1 MDSKINS
8 VLILGNIVKEK
19 QRIAGA
25 LGKELQTF
33 SQRFVD
39 VAKRLSVYE
48 DDDDDEALD
57 EVVRVLLN
65 IGLESPAQE
74 IFRRVL
80 RYSALDQVELEVV
93 QSPSAERFEIDFEE
107 LRRTERATLHS
118 ALDVS
123 DPFDTLSRTRDATY
137 RPREVVAKLRS
148 PSTGQIITYTPG
160 ELGVELRK
168 IWEPHLDEG
177 READTT
183 EPRFL
188 NAGFFIQGGEMVPV
202 IEPLSLDAGPYL
214 LGVNI
219 GKFWGPG
226 SAGAPFPDDLLA
238 NFFDEDWLEL
248 DVFASSPEMSIPL
261 PCGKLQL
268 PRWGDSKLVFFDL
281 TPGTTPGRQSVEV
294 LVFYRNHLLQARNT
308 EVEVVAN
315 KDEPV
320 STTAKSVQDGYVT
333 FVRSATFDD
342 ETIGQLKQK
351 PRRLT
356 IAVSYTQQVLGF
368 KFFDSTEAAECKV
381 QQLRFD
387 MTAELLSES
396 GLPAIFNALRTRL
409 AETMNKY
416 AGGIG
421 NQEPD
426 VLRKHLGALADTGR
440 SFYRALF
447 KKPLPPLEPG
457 QIIQVAPLSA
467 QTSAPWELLYERPI
481 ETYDENVT
489 RLCATFREHGPRPED
504 CPHSK
509 ETDVVCPHGFWG
521 YRYVI
526 EQLPCRI
533 KSTESTEPLLAIALP
548 ITIRNQLPLKFKSVI
563 SSGFKQW
570 DSHLLA
576 LKGLGPIEQL
586 DIADPFEKKQK
597 LKELLTAA
605 SPEADLLYFYAH
617 GGFDDNSRS
626 FLTIGANEKF
636 SELDLDAWSVKLQ
649 GRHPLVVLNACDS
662 AAYTPERFENLIH
675 EFYVHG
681 AAGVVGT
688 QCEVREILATKMALS
703 FFKKFMGEQSA
714 GQSLFEARRELLFEN
729 NDPRGLA
736 YSLFASADVT
746 LSQRLQFAQV

>member
-25 LGKELQTF
+25 LGETLQSF
-33 SQRFVD
+33 SKQFVD
-39 VAKRLSVYE
+39 VARQLTDYE
-48 DDDDDEALD
+48 DDDQTLDDI
-57 EVVRVLLN
+57 VQLLLK
-65 IGLESPAQE
+65 IGLESPAHE

-80 RYSALDQVELEVV
+80 RYSALDQVELEVMPPA
-93 QSPSAERFEIDFEE
+93 SPERFEIDFEE
-107 LRRTERATLHS
+107 LRRTGRGTIRSPVEIY
-118 ALDVS
+118 
-123 DPFDTLSRTRDATY
+123 DPFDTLSRTRSATY
-137 RPREVVAKLRS
+137 KPLQVVAKLRS
-148 PSTGQIITYTPG
+148 PYSGKINFYTPA
-160 ELGVELRK
+160 ELGLELTK

-177 READTT
+177 GPADIT

-188 NAGFFIQGGEMVPV
+188 NAGFFTGYDEMVPV
-202 IEPLSLDAGPYL
+202 VEPLSLDGGPYR

-226 SAGAPFPDDLLA
+226 SEGAPFPDELLT
-238 NFFDEDWLEL
+238 NFFDQDWLEL
-248 DVFASSPEMSIPL
+248 DVFASSPDMSIPL
-261 PCGKLQL
+261 PCAKLEL
-268 PRWGDSKLVFFDL
+268 PRRDDSKLVFFDV

-294 LVFYRNHLLQARNT
+294 LVFFKNHLLQARNT
-308 EVEVVAN
+308 EVEVVAK
-315 KDEPV
+315 KDDPV

-342 ETIGQLKQK
+342 ETIVQLKQK

-356 IAVSYTQQVLGF
+356 IAVSSTPQQVLRF
-368 KFFDSTEAAECKV
+368 TFFDSTEAAECKV
-381 QQLRFD
+381 QQLSFD
-387 MTAELLSES
+387 MTTDLLSVNS
-396 GLPAIFNALRTRL
+396 LPGIFSALRTNL
-409 AETMNKY
+409 ADAMSEY

-421 NQEPD
+421 KRDSD
-426 VLRKHLGALADTGR
+426 VLRKTLGALADTGR

-447 KKPLPPLEPG
+447 KKPIPPLEPG

-467 QTSAPWELLYERPI
+467 QTSAPWELLYERPL
-481 ETYDENVT
+481 ETYDENTT
-489 RLCATFREHGPRPED
+489 RLCATFREHGPNPED
-504 CPHSK
+504 CPHAK
-509 ETDVVCPHGFWG
+509 DAGVVCPHGFWG

-533 KSTESTEPLLAIALP
+533 TPTESTGPLLAIALP

-563 SSGFKQW
+563 STGFNHW
-570 DSHLLA
+570 DSHLSA
-576 LKGLGPIEQL
+576 LKGLGSIEQL
-586 DIADPFEKKQK
+586 EVADPCEKKQK
-597 LKELLTAA
+597 LKELLTTPA
-605 SPEADLLYFYAH
+605 PEADLLYFYTH
-617 GGFDDNSRS
+617 GGFDNNQRS
-626 FLTIGANEKF
+626 FLTIGENEKF

-649 GRHPLVVLNACDS
+649 GRNPLVVLNACDS

-688 QCEVREILATKMALS
+688 QCEVRELLANEMAVS
-703 FFKKFMGEQSA
+703 FFKKFLSEQSA
-714 GQSLFEARRELLFEN
+714 GQSLFEARRELLFEK

-746 LSQRLQFAQV
+746 LSQRLQRVQV

>member
-8 VLILGNIVKEK
+8 VLILGNILKEN

-25 LGKELQTF
+25 LGEELQAF
-33 SQRFVD
+33 SKRFVD
-39 VAKRLSVYE
+39 VAKRLSIYE
-48 DDDDDEALD
+48 DDDQTLD
-57 EVVRVLLN
+57 EIVQVLLS

-80 RYSALDQVELEVV
+80 RYSALDQVELEIV
-93 QSPSAERFEIDFEE
+93 QPSSAERFEINFEE
-107 LRRTERATLHS
+107 LRRTERGTLRS
-118 ALDVS
+118 TIDVH

-137 RPREVVAKLRS
+137 SPREVVAKLRS

-168 IWEPHLDEG
+168 IWEPHLDQG
-177 READTT
+177 QQADAT

-188 NAGFFIQGGEMVPV
+188 NAGFFNPDDEMVPV
-202 IEPLSLDAGPYL
+202 IEPLSLDTGPYR

-219 GKFWGPG
+219 GRFWGPG
-226 SAGAPFPDDLLA
+226 SEGAPFPDELVTD
-238 NFFDEDWLEL
+238 FFDQDWLEL

-268 PRWGDSKLVFFDL
+268 PRSGDSKLVFFDL

-294 LVFYRNHLLQARNT
+294 LVFFKNHLLQARNT

-315 KDEPV
+315 RDHPV

-333 FVRSATFDD
+333 FVRSATFDE
-342 ETIGQLKQK
+342 ETIVQLKEK

-356 IAVSYTQQVLGF
+356 IAVSATQQQVLRF
-368 KFFDSTEAAECKV
+368 AFFDSTEAAECKV
-381 QQLRFD
+381 QQLSFD
-387 MTAELLSES
+387 MTTDVVGVTA
-396 GLPAIFNALRTRL
+396 LPAIFTALRTRL
-409 AETMNKY
+409 AEAMNEY
-416 AGGIG
+416 AGGVG
-421 NQEPD
+421 SED
-426 VLRKHLGALADTGR
+426 LEKLRKSLGALADTGR

-467 QTSAPWELLYERPI
+467 QTSAPWELLYERPV

-489 RLCATFREHGPRPED
+489 RLCATFREHGPNPED

-533 KSTESTEPLLAIALP
+533 TSIESAEPLLAIALP

-570 DSHLLA
+570 ASHLKA
-576 LKGLGPIEQL
+576 LKGLGPKEQL
-586 DIADPFEKKQK
+586 DVADPFEKKQK
-597 LKELLTAA
+597 LKELLTAPA
-605 SPEADLLYFYAH
+605 PEADLLYFYAH

-688 QCEVREILATKMALS
+688 QCEVREVLASKMALS
-703 FFKKFMGEQSA
+703 FFKKFMSEQSA
-714 GQSLFEARRELLFEN
+714 GQSLFEARRELLFKS